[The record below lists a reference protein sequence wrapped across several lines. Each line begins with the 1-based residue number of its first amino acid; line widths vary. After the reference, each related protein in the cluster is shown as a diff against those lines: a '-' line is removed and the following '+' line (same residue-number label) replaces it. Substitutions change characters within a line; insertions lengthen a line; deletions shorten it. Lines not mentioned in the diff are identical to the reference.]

1 MVWRVMFVGDEHSHA
16 AGAVWQLELAAEPP
30 VLLVLADFR
39 GLWLFLVALGC
50 AGTQET

>member
-1 MVWRVMFVGDEHSHA
+1 MEVAWRAMFVSDECGSCVA
-16 AGAVWQLELAAEPP
+16 AGAGSRAA

-39 GLWLFLVALGC
+39 DLWLFLVALGC

>member
-1 MVWRVMFVGDEHSHA
+1 MSATMSTQPLRGSSVA
-16 AGAVWQLELAAEPP
+16 AGAGSPAP

-39 GLWLFLVALGC
+39 DLWLFLVALGC